1 MEDNT
6 MMDAMMT
13 EATATLYGME
23 HEKIVKD
30 NFDGL
35 YDLFVSSLKD
45 DAFRKQVESLK
56 PRGMVSKWHH
66 YLYKFK
72 AERMR
77 PFSPLLSYIQLNSR
91 KKAEL
96 PAYDPVGSSLTQA
109 LTKRQERFL
118 RGYVSGARE
127 FPCNIS
133 NHFQRSSRL
142 PHKRQ
147 LMESFSELCPLK
159 WFRELIYIRPL

>member
-1 MEDNT
+1 

-35 YDLFVSSLKD
+35 YDLLVSSLKD

-56 PRGMVSKWHH
+56 PRGMLTKWHH

-77 PFSPLLSYIQLNSR
+77 PFSPLLSCLLLKLQ
-91 KKAEL
+91 K
-96 PAYDPVGSSLTQA
+96 
-109 LTKRQERFL
+109 
-118 RGYVSGARE
+118 
-127 FPCNIS
+127 
-133 NHFQRSSRL
+133 
-142 PHKRQ
+142 
-147 LMESFSELCPLK
+147 ES
-159 WFRELIYIRPL
+159 